1 MDTRPDPAAARSASA
16 SVLRRQLGSAS
27 GAFLEAAV
35 DNPALHRE
43 EMLLLL
49 RNRRAPADLLERIGR
64 DRRWNSHPE
73 IKRALVLHR
82 ATPRTLARSLVPYL
96 FWRDLA
102 DVAASPAVD
111 PVVRRSAEKVLEIR
125 MDEMTVGE
133 RIALAR
139 IASRTIVRSLVK
151 SADARVL
158 AGVLG
163 NPRLVELDAVA
174 IASNK
179 ALTAALL
186 TELAG
191 HWKWGS
197 RRAVRLALA
206 SNRRTPVAVALRL
219 AATLQVSDLRSLA
232 RDDKVP
238 RIVRIGAER
247 RIRSSGGAPGPVRS
261 GDA

>member
-1 MDTRPDPAAARSASA
+1 METRPDPAAARSAPA
-16 SVLRRQLGSAS
+16 SVLRRQLGSAP
-27 GAFLEAAV
+27 GVYLEVAV

-49 RNRRAPADLLERIGR
+49 RNRRAPSGLLERIGR
-64 DRRWNSHPE
+64 DPRWIRHPE

-82 ATPRTLARSLVPYL
+82 ATPRTLARNLIPHL

-111 PVVRRSAEKVLEIR
+111 PVLRRSSEKVLEIR

-139 IASRTIVRSLVK
+139 IASRAIVRCLIK

-163 NPRLVELDAVA
+163 NPRLIEQDAVA
-174 IASNK
+174 IAS
-179 ALTAALL
+179 TRSISPALL

-197 RRAVRLALA
+197 RRAVRLAIT

-219 AATLQVSDLRSLA
+219 AATLDLSDLRGLA
-232 RDDKVP
+232 RDDRVP

-261 GDA
+261 GGA